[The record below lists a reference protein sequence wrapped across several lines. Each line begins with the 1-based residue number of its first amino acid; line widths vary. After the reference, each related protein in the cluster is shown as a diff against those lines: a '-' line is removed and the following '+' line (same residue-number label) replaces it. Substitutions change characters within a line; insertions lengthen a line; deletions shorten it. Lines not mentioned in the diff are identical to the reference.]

1 MKLKF
6 IALLMLLVFLPAAA
20 QVKVKVSGNVITTDG
35 KPAEFVTVLLKNTT
49 FGGTTDAD
57 GRFRFTALEG
67 DYTLVVQSIFTHR
80 TEMKVKLVPGQEN
93 VFKNIE
99 TRENINQLEQVVV
112 TGQFAPQSMRKSLYK
127 VKTINSE
134 IIQQK
139 APASV
144 EALLNTEAGIR
155 IANDMAL
162 GESNFELMGMSGN
175 NVKVLLDGVA
185 LLDRGS
191 KKQSLSQIDVNSI
204 ERIEIVEGPM
214 SVIYGTDA
222 LAGVI
227 NIITKKGKGLSKD
240 HTWQVNARFHEESNG
255 EEYDFFHHD
264 GQHNES
270 VDLGMTLNNGFYFN
284 GSATRNNNGG
294 WQGDK
299 TGREKQWHPKEQTLL
314 GGMLGYRRHNMN
326 VWYRLNYTDETIF
339 TPYHTNRPELI
350 RDKDFLTDRYNHQL
364 QADWN
369 LNNKFVMNFA
379 LSYQDYKRRTRTV
392 FTRIDKG
399 DSWYS
404 PEKGGQ
410 DVTKYNSWNA
420 RLTGTWNISPKFSLQ
435 PGLEYQRTEGS
446 GDRIEG
452 TNSIEDIAFFL
463 SAEYKPTEWMSFRP
477 GVRTFLSTTYDAPF
491 AVPSLLSKFNLNPS
505 MDLRLSY
512 AYGFRTPTVQE
523 MYMDF
528 THQDNHITGNPD
540 LKAEYSHNLTA
551 SYNYRILHNER
562 IRLTASVGGFFN
574 IFKDRISIT
583 QSLKDPTIH
592 THYNI
597 DKYKTLGGTFETNL
611 VWDQLSANLN
621 FSLVG
626 RYNQFS
632 NEVDAHSQ
640 FRYSPELSTN
650 VSYTLPKWGTNFSL
664 FYKLTGERAEYYTD
678 EFKNADNVTE
688 TIYYIQTTPS
698 FNYADFTIT
707 QKLTKFLKL
716 NGGIKNI
723 FDVTSLQTRSDD
735 ARVTNNPVLYMGC
748 GRSWF
753 VGLNINLDGKF

>member
-1 MKLKF
+1 MRYLF
-6 IALLMLLVFLPAAA
+6 TALLMALSVLAVSA
-20 QVKVKVSGNVITTDG
+20 QVKVKVSGNVVTTDG
-35 KPAEFVTVLLKNTT
+35 KPAEFVTVMLKNTT
-49 FGGTTDAD
+49 IGGQTDAD
-57 GRFRFTALEG
+57 GRFLFTAPEG
-67 DYTLVVQSIFTHR
+67 DYVLVVQSIFTHR
-80 TEMKVKLVPGQEN
+80 KEMPVKLVSG
-93 VFKNIE
+93 
-99 TRENINQLEQVVV
+99 RENIFRDIETKENTTQLEQVVV

-127 VKTINSE
+127 VKTITSKTIE
-134 IIQQK
+134 MK

-227 NIITKKGKGLSKD
+227 NIITKKGKGFSKD
-240 HTWQVNARFHEESNG
+240 NAWQVGARVHEESVG
-255 EEYDFFHHD
+255 KEYHFLNHE

-270 VDLGMTLNNGFYFN
+270 VDLGMTLKNGIYFN
-284 GSATRNNNGG
+284 GSATRNNYGG

-299 TGREKQWHPKEQTLL
+299 TGREKQWHPKEQTMLA
-314 GGMLGYRRHNMN
+314 GMLGYRRHNMN

-339 TPYHTNRPELI
+339 TPYLTNRPELI

-379 LSYQDYKRRTRTV
+379 LSYQNYKRRTRTV

-399 DSWYS
+399 DRWYS

-420 RLTGTWNISPKFSLQ
+420 RLTGTWNISPKISLQ
-435 PGLEYQRTEGS
+435 PGVEYQRTEGC
-446 GDRIEG
+446 GDRVRG
-452 TNSIEDIAFFL
+452 TQNIEDVALFL
-463 SAEYKPTEWMSFRP
+463 SAEYKPADWMSFRP
-477 GVRTFLSTTYDAPF
+477 GVRTFLSTSYDAPF
-491 AVPSLLSKFNLNPS
+491 AVPSLLSKFNLNPK

-540 LKAEYSHNLTA
+540 LKAEYSHNVTA
-551 SYNYRILHNER
+551 SYNYRILHNESV
-562 IRLTASVGGFFN
+562 RLTASVGGFFN
-574 IFKDRISIT
+574 IFKDRIGIT
-583 QSLKDPTIH
+583 QSLVDPTVH

-597 DKYKTLGGTFETNL
+597 DKYKTLGGTFETSLAWGNL
-611 VWDQLSANLN
+611 NANLN

-632 NEVDAHSQ
+632 ETADAGSE
-640 FRYSPELSTN
+640 FRYSPELSTSI
-650 VSYTLPKWGTNFSL
+650 SYTVPKWGTNVSL
-664 FYKLTGERAEYYTD
+664 FYKFTGERAEYYSD
-678 EFKNADNVTE
+678 EVSTPGKGSE
-688 TIYYIQTTPS
+688 TIYYVQTIPT
-698 FNYADFTIT
+698 FHFGDLTVT
-707 QKLTKFLKL
+707 QKITNFLKV
-716 NGGIKNI
+716 NAGVKNL
-723 FDVTSLQTRSDD
+723 FDVTSLHTRSDN
-735 ARVTNNPVLYMGC
+735 ALVTNNPVLYMGC

-753 VGLNINLDGKF
+753 VGLNFNLDGKF